1 MITEDPTSAS
11 CEAILDQAEIL
22 AKVETPEERDVLRDK
37 VKFGYSKDVLS
48 LNQLLD
54 ADLDTLVSLS
64 ATLESTTS
72 KRYGTHAE
80 TRDQLDWLIERHTRN
95 IERIKETL
103 KVYEDGSKYS

>member
-1 MITEDPTSAS
+1 MATGYPASAS
-11 CEAILDQAEIL
+11 SETGLDQAKIL
-22 AKVETPEERDVLRDK
+22 AKVETSEERDTLRDK

-54 ADLDTLVSLS
+54 ADLDKLVSLS
-64 ATLESTTS
+64 TTLESTTS

-103 KVYEDGSKYS
+103 KVYEDGTK